1 MSEVTLTPELQLD
14 IEQFYYREARM
25 LDNRQY
31 QQWFALLTEDMRY
44 IIPSR
49 TNPMVN
55 NRERGTEEMISVER
69 ELEGEDSDGCP
80 IREEGYLQMMIRV
93 ERAFKMNS
101 WSENPPART
110 RRIVGNVEI
119 IADEGDKLTVYT
131 NFHMHYARPGSNNF
145 LYAGQRRDTLLKADG
160 SYKLVRREVI
170 LDYANVDYPTLGL
183 FF

>member
-1 MSEVTLTPELQLD
+1 MSKVTLTPELQLS

-25 LDNRQY
+25 LDSRQY
-31 QQWFALLTEDMRY
+31 QQWFALITEDMRY
-44 IIPSR
+44 IMPSR
-49 TNPMVN
+49 TNPMVD
-55 NRERGTEEMISVER
+55 NRERGNEDMISIER

-119 IADEGDKLTVYT
+119 MAEDDDKLTVYS
-131 NFHMHYARPGSNNF
+131 NFHMYYARPGSNNF
-145 LYAGQRRDTLLKADG
+145 MYSGQRRDTLLKSEGD
-160 SYKLVRREVI
+160 YKISHRVVI
-170 LDYANVDYPTLGL
+170 MDYANIDYPTLGL

>member
-1 MSEVTLTPELQLD
+1 MSAVIVTPELQLEL
-14 IEQFYYREARM
+14 EQFYYREARM
-25 LDNRQY
+25 LDGRQY

-49 TNPMVN
+49 TNPLVN
-55 NRERGTEEMISVER
+55 NRERGNEDMISIER

-93 ERAFKMNS
+93 ERAYKINS

-110 RRIVGNVEI
+110 RRIVGNLEI
-119 IADEGDKLTVYT
+119 IADDGDTLTIYS
-131 NFHMHYARPGSNNF
+131 NFHMHYARPGGKNF
-145 LYAGQRRDTLLKADG
+145 LYSGQRRDTLLKASG
-160 SYKLVRREVI
+160 SYKLARREVI
-170 LDYANVDYPTLGL
+170 LDYSNVEYPTLGL

>member
-1 MSEVTLTPELQLD
+1 MSKVTLTPELQLS

-31 QQWFALLTEDMRY
+31 QQWFALITEDMRY
-44 IIPSR
+44 IMPSR
-49 TNPMVN
+49 TNPMVD
-55 NRERGTEEMISVER
+55 NRERGNEDMISIER

-93 ERAFKMNS
+93 ERAYKMNS

-119 IADEGDKLTVYT
+119 MESDGDKLTVYS
-131 NFHMHYARPGSNNF
+131 NFHMHYSRPGSNNF
-145 LYAGQRRDTLLKADG
+145 MYSGQRRDTLLKSGDD
-160 SYKLVRREVI
+160 YKIAHRVVI
-170 LDYANVDYPTLGL
+170 MDYANIDYPTLGL

>member
-1 MSEVTLTPELQLD
+1 MSNVTLTPELQLS
-14 IEQFYYREARM
+14 IEQFNYREARM
-25 LDNRQY
+25 LDSRQY
-31 QQWFALLTEDMRY
+31 QQWFALITEDMRY
-44 IIPSR
+44 IMPSR
-49 TNPMVN
+49 TNPMVD
-55 NRERGTEEMISVER
+55 NRERGNEDMISIER

-119 IADEGDKLTVYT
+119 MAEDDDKLTVYS
-131 NFHMHYARPGSNNF
+131 NFHMYYSRPGSKNF
-145 LYAGQRRDTLLKADG
+145 MYSGQRRDTLLKFEGD
-160 SYKLVRREVI
+160 YKISHREVI
-170 LDYANVDYPTLGL
+170 MDYANIDYPTLGL